1 MSKMSQIDAEYQ
13 SAMQFRE
20 LGNNESESE
29 LVANKEMQ
37 GVRERSN
44 QYDKAT
50 TWEGLDKFDNSYDE
64 DRSSD
69 EDKVATIPNS
79 LSSIKVSTYYYVT
92 DDGNLCLDIES
103 MAAEYNEKMEN
114 VEQAFIEMNN
124 KNKYTYNDEGRL
136 IRRNNGS

>member
-50 TWEGLDKFDNSYDE
+50 TWEELDKFDNSYDE

-69 EDKVATIPNS
+69 EDKAPTIPNS

-92 DDGNLCLDIES
+92 DDGSLCLDIES

-136 IRRNNGS
+136 IRRNNEG

>member
-50 TWEGLDKFDNSYDE
+50 TWEELDKFDNSYDE

-92 DDGNLCLDIES
+92 DDGSLCLDIES

-136 IRRNNGS
+136 IRRNNEG

>member
-69 EDKVATIPNS
+69 EDKAPTIPNS

-92 DDGNLCLDIES
+92 DDGSLCLDIES

-136 IRRNNGS
+136 IRRNNEG

>member
-69 EDKVATIPNS
+69 EDKAPTIPNS

-92 DDGNLCLDIES
+92 DDGSLCLDIES